1 VKSRV
6 IKPHLA
12 NLLLFF
18 VITFFISF
26 IEAEDRRLNP
36 PNGSWGMVKAQPSGN
51 GLNRQDPVAT
61 SPGTV
66 PQAVTYLTCRIDR
79 ISPQNRTLA
88 VSCATALPAEKFQL
102 RFADQ
107 FAGVDR
113 LSERVYGLKI
123 KDDKGVVLPLEIR
136 GDGLYRLDVKGR
148 RRITIEYEMR
158 LARALDPSQYAL
170 VSSLGDEAG
179 FLMLGDLLPR
189 LCPDHVGDADC
200 DGFVNQEQLQI
211 ITPQSWQIATTEKRG
226 AEFFEISDPRRAV
239 FFLGRLREKTVA
251 VGAMNLRIAITGA
264 WSFADEDVFKL
275 AEAVA
280 REQAAIVGGASAA
293 DSLITLAPFPQ
304 PLTGLRSSAVTI
316 GRTSALMLNPNNDA
330 VATFAHYRR
339 HLAHEMFHFYLPN
352 AFRVRENFDWFW
364 EGFTR
369 YIALI
374 TLTRLQL
381 IGLREYLDAIGVE
394 YEAYW
399 FNPLRNQV
407 SLIEASPEKFSSA
420 ASYDLIY
427 RKGMLVAALYDLE
440 LRWQSGGKR
449 NLADVMRSLY
459 QRHATGGRA
468 IGNREVLDEMRGVGD
483 FSRLFSGL
491 FSDLI
496 RDDIETSREIVL
508 NKRIN
513 RYGLM
518 MEWSAAGRGKARLKT
533 AAKLSAR
540 QRMLLSELAR
550 KPVRP

>member
-1 VKSRV
+1 
-6 IKPHLA
+6 
-12 NLLLFF
+12 
-18 VITFFISF
+18 
-26 IEAEDRRLNP
+26 
-36 PNGSWGMVKAQPSGN
+36 M
-51 GLNRQDPVAT
+51 
-61 SPGTV
+61 
-66 PQAVTYLTCRIDR
+66 TCRIDR

-88 VSCATALPAEKFQL
+88 VSCAAALPAEKFQL

-113 LSERVYGLKI
+113 LSERVYRLKI
-123 KDDKGVVLPLEIR
+123 KDDKGAVLPPEIR
-136 GDGLYRLDVKGR
+136 GDGLYRLDVKA
-148 RRITIEYEMR
+148 RRITIDYEMR

-189 LCPDHVGDADC
+189 LCPDEAPNADC
-200 DGFVNQEQLQI
+200 DGFVNQAQLQI
-211 ITPQSWQIATTEKRG
+211 VTPQSWRIATTEKKG

-251 VGAMNLRIAITGA
+251 VGAMNLRIAIAGA
-264 WSFADEDVFKL
+264 WGFADEDVFKL

-280 REQAAIVGGASAA
+280 REQAAIVGAASAA

-304 PLTGLRSSAVTI
+304 PLTGLRSSAVTL
-316 GRTSALMLNPNNDA
+316 GRTGALMLNPNNDA

-352 AFRVRENFDWFW
+352 AFRARENFDWFW

-381 IGLREYLDAIGVE
+381 IGLREYLDAIGAE

-399 FNPLRNQV
+399 FNPLRDQV

-420 ASYDLIY
+420 ASYDLVY

-440 LRWQSGGKR
+440 LRWQSRGKL

-459 QRHATGGRA
+459 QKYAIGGRE
-468 IGNREVLDEMRGVGD
+468 IGNREVLDEMRRVGD
-483 FSRLFSGL
+483 FSRLFS
-491 FSDLI
+491 DLM

-508 NKRIN
+508 NERIN
-513 RYGLM
+513 RYGLV
-518 MEWSAAGRGKARLKT
+518 MEWSATGRGKARLKT
-533 AAKLSAR
+533 STKLSAR
-540 QRMLLSELAR
+540 QRMLLSELAP
-550 KPVRP
+550 KSVRP